1 MFVFVFV
8 FVFAFVFVFVFGINQ
23 PPLAQL
29 RLLPARP
36 SARTR
41 PPAPALWSHT
51 ETCAQVFG
59 EKEEMC
65 LYLVFGESKIM
76 GVIAM
81 KTMWIICVLFSRDR
95 YH

>member
-1 MFVFVFV
+1 MFEFVFVFV
-8 FVFAFVFVFVFGINQ
+8 LAFVHVFVFGINQ

-59 EKEEMC
+59 EREEMC
-65 LYLVFGESKIM
+65 LLFGIWGK
-76 GVIAM
+76 
-81 KTMWIICVLFSRDR
+81 
-95 YH
+95 

>member
-1 MFVFVFV
+1 M
-8 FVFAFVFVFVFGINQ
+8 FAFVFVFVLAFVHVFGINQ

-65 LYLVFGESKIM
+65 LLFGIWGKLNNGGDCNEDN
-76 GVIAM
+76 VDNLC
-81 KTMWIICVLFSRDR
+81 TLFP
-95 YH
+95 